1 MPLDAQIPLMAQ
13 PIELNSPL
21 NMLARA
27 TGVQNM
33 LQQNRLQ
40 GMQMQ
45 DMHEQRAMQ
54 LEQARARQQF
64 LANLPDPPEDAPQ
77 HVKMLVPLVRAG
89 LVPAEKLFEAMSPK
103 VVRTIEIKGPD
114 GKPYTVQADQYG
126 RPVGQNLPKWVE
138 PKLANLGGTEQV
150 YDPTAV
156 VPGQSFAKTM
166 APGEAQRID
175 IERTKAGAAT
185 RQAAAAEDA
194 NAIQRGLKNEQLRLE
209 NEALQ
214 RKASDAAT
222 QKQTAVATM
231 EDSLRTLDAALTH
244 PGRETAT
251 GVSGV
256 VDPRNYIPATEAKNY
271 QILADQI
278 KGKAFLQ
285 AFESLKGGGQITEV
299 EGKKATDAIA
309 RLDRAQSD
317 AEYAKALKDFRGV
330 IAGAYK
336 RATGKDY
343 MPVDAGATS
352 VRDQADAI
360 LRGGK

>member
-1 MPLDAQIPLMAQ
+1 MPLDPRIPLMGQ
-13 PIELNSPL
+13 PIQLNSPL

-27 TGVQNM
+27 QGIQNM
-33 LQQNRLQ
+33 QQTNALNA
-40 GMQMQ
+40 MQAQ
-45 DMHEQRAMQ
+45 DMHEQRTAQQQQAQAMQ
-54 LEQARARQQF
+54 RARAEF
-64 LANLPDPPEDAPQ
+64 PDPPPDAPE
-77 HVKMLVPLVRAG
+77 PLKLAVRAFKTG
-89 LVPAEKLFEAMSPK
+89 LGPFSAIQEAMKPPK
-103 VVRTIEIKGPD
+103 VARTIEMRGPD
-114 GKPYTVQADQYG
+114 GKPYTVQFDEQG
-126 RPVGQNLPKWVE
+126 NQVGQGMPKWVA
-138 PKLANLGGTEQV
+138 PHFADRGGSIDAI
-150 YDPTAV
+150 DPTA
-156 VPGQSFAKTM
+156 PPASLQKTM
-166 APGEAQRID
+166 APGEA
-175 IERTKAGAAT
+175 ERLAISRTTAGAAQ

-194 NAIQRGLKNEQLRLE
+194 NAIQRGLKNDQLRLE

-214 RKASDAAT
+214 RKAGESLA

-256 VDPRNYIPATEAKNY
+256 ADPRNYVPATEAKNY

-285 AFESLKGGGQITEV
+285 AFETLKGGGQITEV

-317 AEYAKALKDFRGV
+317 AEYAKALRDFRGV

-343 MPVDAGATS
+343 APPTSDAASS
-352 VRDQADAI
+352 VRDRADAI